1 MRRSRLSKSQQPF
14 NMAKPYIHE
23 REKHEG
29 RIKDIVAKGNGDQ
42 KKEIALATTQAT
54 RIGHSDKAQNR
65 AAIAKEMGYPHLE
78 KTFYI
83 RFLDLTQTRA
93 QILDRMLNDPDYWL
107 DTQW

>member
-1 MRRSRLSKSQQPF
+1 
-14 NMAKPYIHE
+14 MATLYIAE
-23 REKHEG
+23 RDKHEG

-54 RIGHSDKAQNR
+54 RIGHFEKARDR
-65 AAIAKEMGYPHLE
+65 ATIASEMGHPHLE
-78 KTFYI
+78 KIFHI

-107 DTQW
+107 DPQ